1 MEGENN
7 PLTQSRLCEG
17 SCELVATKLK
27 SLKINRVDLVP
38 EGANSAAFVTLY
50 KGKEGK
56 PMEFE
61 EILEKMKPEHAEVIK
76 SKFAEAE
83 AAKEAAE
90 EELAKAKTCPVCGEK
105 HSPFC
110 VEKANDTSA
119 EGEEPEEEDES
130 EDDVEKETTT
140 TTGGTTS
147 FDEDETLLKSLPEE
161 LQSFVAKMRQQKEAA
176 EEVAKAAIARERHA
190 EAVSKATELKA
201 LPIATDELVSF
212 IEKSN
217 EETVDMLTAIAKAID
232 STVLTEAGSNDSGS
246 FAKSAGD
253 AWAKLESK
261 AAEIAKERGISKAKG
276 MTAAIDEFPELY
288 REYLEGGAN

>member
-1 MEGENN
+1 MEGKNC

-76 SKFAEAE
+76 SKFAEVLKEKEDAE
-83 AAKEAAE
+83 AEAE
-90 EELAKAKTCPVCGEK
+90 EAKAEA
-105 HSPFC
+105 
-110 VEKANDTSA
+110 EKAKKSECAKADVCPKCGKNPCVCD
-119 EGEEPEEEDES
+119 EDDEDEKPVDKADTKT
-130 EDDVEKETTT
+130 E
-140 TTGGTTS
+140 GTTS

-161 LQSFVAKMRQQKEAA
+161 LQGFVAKMRQQKEAA

-190 EAVSKATELKA
+190 EAVSKANELKA
-201 LPIATDELVSF
+201 LPVATDELVSF
-212 IEKSN
+212 IEKADT
-217 EETVDMLTAIAKAID
+217 ETVDMLSSIAKAID
-232 STVLTEAGSNDSGS
+232 STVLAENGSNDAGS
-246 FAKSAGD
+246 FSKSASD
-253 AWAKLESK
+253 AWDKLERK
-261 AAEIAKERGISKAKG
+261 ATEIAKERGISKAKG
-276 MTAAIDEFPELY
+276 MSAAIDEFPELY

>member
-1 MEGENN
+1 MEGENS

-56 PMEFE
+56 SKDYE
-61 EILEKMKPEHAEVIK
+61 EILEKMKPEHADVIK
-76 SKFAEAE
+76 AKFDEIEKAKAEAE
-83 AAKEAAE
+83 AARDEAIAKAAE
-90 EELAKAKTCPVCGEK
+90 DAAADEDPEDE
-105 HSPFC
+105 
-110 VEKANDTSA
+110 
-119 EGEEPEEEDES
+119 EEPVDKADTKTE
-130 EDDVEKETTT
+130 
-140 TTGGTTS
+140 GTTS

-190 EAVSKATELKA
+190 EAVTKANELKA

-217 EETVDMLTAIAKAID
+217 EETVDMLSAIAKAID
-232 STVLTEAGSNDSGS
+232 STVLAETGTNDAGTFS
-246 FAKSAGD
+246 KSAGD

-261 AAEIAKERGISKAKG
+261 AAEIAKERGITKAKG
-276 MTAAIDEFPELY
+276 MSAAIDEFPELY

>member
-1 MEGENN
+1 M
-7 PLTQSRLCEG
+7 
-17 SCELVATKLK
+17 ATKLK

-56 PMEFE
+56 SMDYE
-61 EILEKMKPEHAEVIK
+61 EILEKMKPEHADVIK
-76 SKFAEAE
+76 AKFEEIEKAKSEVEAE
-83 AAKEAAE
+83 LADALEKAKESCKKADEAAAE
-90 EELAKAKTCPVCGEK
+90 DGSE
-105 HSPFC
+105 
-110 VEKANDTSA
+110 D
-119 EGEEPEEEDES
+119 EEEKPIDKADTKTE
-130 EDDVEKETTT
+130 
-140 TTGGTTS
+140 GTTS

-201 LPIATDELVSF
+201 LPVATDELIAF

-217 EETVDMLTAIAKAID
+217 EETVDMLSAIAKAID
-232 STVLTEAGSNDSGS
+232 STVLTETGSNETGS
-246 FAKSAGD
+246 FSKSAGD
-253 AWAKLESK
+253 AWDKLESK
-261 AAEIAKERGISKAKG
+261 AAEIAKERGITKAKG
-276 MTAAIDEFPELY
+276 MSAAIDEFPELY

>member
-1 MEGENN
+1 M
-7 PLTQSRLCEG
+7 T
-17 SCELVATKLK
+17 TKLK

-76 SKFAEAE
+76 SKFAEVLKEKEDAE
-83 AAKEAAE
+83 AEV
-90 EELAKAKTCPVCGEK
+90 AKAKAE
-105 HSPFC
+105 
-110 VEKANDTSA
+110 VEETKKAFPPA
-119 EGEEPEEEDES
+119 EDGDKKPDDEEDKDKKPVDKADTKTE
-130 EDDVEKETTT
+130 
-140 TTGGTTS
+140 GTTS

-161 LQSFVAKMRQQKEAA
+161 LQGFVAKMRQQKEAA

-190 EAVSKATELKA
+190 EAVSKANELKA
-201 LPIATDELVSF
+201 LPVATDELVSF
-212 IEKSN
+212 IEKAN
-217 EETVDMLTAIAKAID
+217 TETVDMLSAIAKAID
-232 STVLTEAGSNDSGS
+232 STVLTETGSNDAGS
-246 FAKSAGD
+246 FAKSAND
-253 AWAKLESK
+253 AWDKLESK

-276 MTAAIDEFPELY
+276 MSAAIDEFPELY

>member
-1 MEGENN
+1 M
-7 PLTQSRLCEG
+7 
-17 SCELVATKLK
+17 ATKLK

-56 PMEFE
+56 LMEFE

-76 SKFAEAE
+76 AKFAEVLKEKEEAEAE
-83 AAKEAAE
+83 AE
-90 EELAKAKTCPVCGEK
+90 EAKAEAEKSKKSECAKADVCPKCGKNPCVCDDEGDSESKSVDKADDKKTE
-105 HSPFC
+105 
-110 VEKANDTSA
+110 
-119 EGEEPEEEDES
+119 
-130 EDDVEKETTT
+130 
-140 TTGGTTS
+140 GTTS

-190 EAVSKATELKA
+190 EAVNKATELKA
-201 LPIATDELVSF
+201 LPVATDELIAF

-217 EETVDMLTAIAKAID
+217 EETVDMLSAIAKAID
-232 STVLTEAGSNDSGS
+232 STVLTETGSNETGS
-246 FAKSAGD
+246 FSKSAGD
-253 AWAKLESK
+253 AWDKLESK
-261 AAEIAKERGISKAKG
+261 AAEIAKERGITKAKG
-276 MTAAIDEFPELY
+276 MSAAIDEFPELY